1 MGLGN
6 NMGMGKAKGKSR
18 PEMMKR
24 VKEVRNAKDYTEIQ
38 GSAVQGS
45 NACSVSNSNLNV
57 TYFHD
62 SSHASGLPLTA
73 GDKIYIAK
81 RTSSRYYP
89 ANGYIKVGP
98 DRGRYYNIQIT
109 NGEVK
114 APGAI
119 ACP

>member
-38 GSAVQGS
+38 ATAVQGS
-45 NACSVSNSNLNV
+45 NACGQSTDNLK

-73 GDKIYIAK
+73 GDKIYTAK

-89 ANGYIKVGP
+89 ANGHVKVGP
-98 DRGRYYNIQIT
+98 DRGRFYNIEIT

>member
-1 MGLGN
+1 MALGN
-6 NMGMGKAKGKSR
+6 NAGKGTARHKGQTIRSIKQR
-18 PEMMKR
+18 R
-24 VKEVRNAKDYTEIQ
+24 VAKDYTEIQ

-73 GDKIYIAK
+73 GDKVYTRK
-81 RTSSRYYP
+81 RANSKFYA
-89 ANGYIKVGP
+89 ANGHIKVGP

>member
-38 GSAVQGS
+38 ATAVQSS
-45 NACSVSNSNLNV
+45 NACGQSTANV

-73 GDKIYIAK
+73 GDKI
-81 RTSSRYYP
+81 
-89 ANGYIKVGP
+89 
-98 DRGRYYNIQIT
+98 
-109 NGEVK
+109 
-114 APGAI
+114 
-119 ACP
+119 

>member
-1 MGLGN
+1 MALGN
-6 NMGMGKAKGKSR
+6 NAGKATARHKGQTIR
-18 PEMMKR
+18 AI
-24 VKEVRNAKDYTEIQ
+24 KERGVAKDYTEIQ

-73 GDKIYIAK
+73 GDKIYTRK
-81 RTSSRYYP
+81 RANSKFYP
-89 ANGYIKVGP
+89 ANGHIKVGP
-98 DRGRYYNIQIT
+98 DRGRYYNIEVVS
-109 NGEVK
+109 GEVR
-114 APGAI
+114 APGAV

>member
-1 MGLGN
+1 MALGN
-6 NMGMGKAKGKSR
+6 SNSSAQARGKNKATKRRKAK
-18 PEMMKR
+18 
-24 VKEVRNAKDYTEIQ
+24 EVDAAKDYTEIQ

-73 GDKIYIAK
+73 GDKIYTAK